1 MCTVGFTTTFE
12 RCVRL
17 RCAASAT
24 PWRIFRLGGPHAAA
38 SGGILRWKSAKWPLA
53 VVAQP
58 DLTEE
63 IAAMRKRCIAACR
76 TGVWQAFARHDVTFK
91 KDSLRRGTTLA
102 SRGPTHPA
110 AGGESSSCLT
120 QPRLVFVD
128 KTGPSTNLLRLR
140 GRVIRG
146 EGPVDSIRH
155 GRWKTITLL
164 AGLHHDAIVA
174 SL

>member
-1 MCTVGFTTTFE
+1 
-12 RCVRL
+12 
-17 RCAASAT
+17 
-24 PWRIFRLGGPHAAA
+24 
-38 SGGILRWKSAKWPLA
+38 
-53 VVAQP
+53 
-58 DLTEE
+58 
-63 IAAMRKRCIAACR
+63 MRKRCIAACR
-76 TGVWQAFARHDVTFK
+76 TGVWQVFARHDVTFK

-146 EGPVDSIRH
+146 EGPVDSILH

-174 SL
+174 SFVIDGPLDGKIFRTDVERCLPRFTAATSSSRITLQLINSPA